1 MVMDN
6 IKDLEKILKVL
17 ANRRRLAI
25 INCLKKN
32 KEIKVGD
39 IADEIKLS
47 LKSTSKHLIQL
58 FNAGIV
64 EREQKGLLM
73 YYKLS
78 SDQNNI
84 VKYII
89 SNSRE

>member
-1 MVMDN
+1 MQD
-6 IKDLEKILKVL
+6 IKYLEKVFKVL

-25 INCLKKN
+25 INCLRKN

-39 IADEIKLS
+39 IANEIRLS

-64 EREQKGLLM
+64 EREQRGLLM

-78 SDQNNI
+78 LNQNNI